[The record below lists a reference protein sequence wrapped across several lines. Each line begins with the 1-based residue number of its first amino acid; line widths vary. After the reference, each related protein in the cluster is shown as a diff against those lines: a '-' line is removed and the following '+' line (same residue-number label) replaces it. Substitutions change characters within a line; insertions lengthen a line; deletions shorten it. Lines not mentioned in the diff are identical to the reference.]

1 VANHHL
7 KIVLDNV
14 LEIMVDITNK
24 NKGNPMKV
32 DEMTLKERGVEG
44 HG

>member
-1 VANHHL
+1 M
-7 KIVLDNV
+7 DGV

-24 NKGNPMKV
+24 DKVNLMKV
-32 DEMTLKERGVEG
+32 DEITLKERGVKG